1 MLPGLRELFQRRS
14 VLIFTENHALI
25 ASGSIAQPRSELTL
39 IVRAGFR
46 GVFPRFEGRR
56 TNMSRPKNPGNT
68 ELEAGPGW
76 ITRAE
81 ARDLLGVGEIELR
94 ELTRGLNL
102 SRRSIPLYSKA
113 EILALRV
120 VVKKLR

>member
-1 MLPGLRELFQRRS
+1 
-14 VLIFTENHALI
+14 
-25 ASGSIAQPRSELTL
+25 
-39 IVRAGFR
+39 
-46 GVFPRFEGRR
+46 
-56 TNMSRPKNPGNT
+56 MSRPKNPGNT